1 MRQHI
6 NTKGKIYDLVVPIC
20 VLIIFCILSMLYVGG
35 YWSEEGST
43 LFDAFGNT
51 DAGTALS
58 LGALAS
64 LIFAFI
70 YFMCRRVLSF
80 RDFFDCIGPGV
91 KSMVP
96 ACYTGRFCLWRSYF
110 SDFRYNN
117 SGFYRCTV
125 QPPEARCHT
134 GAICSNCS
142 RMLSGRLHNRRTDRK
157 NGIWYQY
164 SNHIRSLFS
173 AAVCSIEHFAKV
185 IRKEEISVRLI
196 RY

>member
-1 MRQHI
+1 MLLIWSR
-6 NTKGKIYDLVVPIC
+6 NFRCTGSDPAGSDFRC
-20 VLIIFCILSMLYVGG
+20 CMSSGVLHRNRLGNIRDSDSDYYCNLRSGG
-35 YWSEEGST
+35 T
-43 LFDAFGNT
+43 
-51 DAGTALS
+51 GTAD
-58 LGALAS
+58 
-64 LIFAFI
+64 
-70 YFMCRRVLSF
+70 YHTV
-80 RDFFDCIGPGV
+80 
-91 KSMVP
+91 
-96 ACYTGRFCLWRSYF
+96 CYTGRFCLWRSYF

-185 IRKEEISVRLI
+185 FRKEEISVRLI